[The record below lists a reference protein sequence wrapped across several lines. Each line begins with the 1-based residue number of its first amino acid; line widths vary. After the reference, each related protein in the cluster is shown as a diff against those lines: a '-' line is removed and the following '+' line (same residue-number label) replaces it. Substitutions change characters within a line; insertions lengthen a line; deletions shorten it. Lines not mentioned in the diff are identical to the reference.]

1 MKPIIKS
8 PLNYV
13 GNKSR
18 LMPQLRQLFPKNI
31 NIFIDLFTG
40 GGDVAV
46 NTVAKKIYAN
56 DINYPVIEILQSLQS
71 TPVDQILNFV
81 DQRIAEFGL
90 SKTNEEGFLKYREMY
105 NTGKY
110 NSPLDLFILSKF
122 SYNQIIRFNKK
133 MEYNSSFG
141 RNRSDF
147 NDNIRNNT
155 IAFCQ
160 HLSDNIHFMSEDF
173 RKIDVQNY
181 TLNDFIY
188 ADPPYLIARADYN
201 TGKTATQKWDNKDEH
216 DLYNFLEHAPTQWAF
231 SNFLKHQDKTNS
243 LLEEWIM
250 DNNYNV
256 YSIQANYSK
265 IIPKIERTNDP
276 TVEVL
281 ITNYTIME
289 DNNYGTDKI

>member
-1 MKPIIKS
+1 MKAIIKS

-18 LMPQLRQLFPKNI
+18 LMPQLRQLFPKDI
-31 NIFIDLFTG
+31 NIFLDLFTG
-40 GGDVAV
+40 GADV
-46 NTVAKKIYAN
+46 VANIEANIKYAN
-56 DINYPVIEILQSLQS
+56 DINYPVVEILQSLQS
-71 TPVDQILNFV
+71 MSINDILDYVDK
-81 DQRIAEFGL
+81 RIFEFNL
-90 SKTNEEGFLKYREMY
+90 TKTNEEGFLKYREMY
-105 NTGKY
+105 NKGVY
-110 NSPLDLFILSKF
+110 NTPLDLFILSKF

-160 HLSDNIHFMSEDF
+160 LLSNINFMSEDF
-173 RKIDVQNY
+173 RKIDISNY
-181 TLNDFIY
+181 SQNDFVY

-201 TGKTATQKWDNKDEH
+201 IGKTAMQKWDNKDEY
-216 DLYNFLEHAPTQWAF
+216 DLYNFLEHAPCKWAF
-231 SNFLKHQDKTNS
+231 SNFLKHNDKTNS

-250 DNNYNV
+250 NNNYNV

-265 IIPKIERTNDP
+265 IIPKIERTNNP

-289 DNNYGTDKI
+289 DNNYGTNKI